1 MDRVVKSPKR
11 VKKKETEKL
20 TDANISRVVGLLE
33 DEKNPISKKEAC
45 EILCIS
51 YNTTRLSSIIEN
63 WKRDKDLTA
72 QRKKERKGKPAQPEE
87 IRTIAESLL
96 DGDSIADISKRLYRS
111 PSFVKNIIHRIG
123 IPEKLTGDAKY
134 STALLPET
142 CVSENFVPEEVA
154 WSAKYHSPCIVVKE
168 LTEPQYEKNYGTRCY
183 RIYIKEK
190 MSNNDLHFGSS
201 NFGGYY
207 AAAASYDLG
216 KLSHLEEYG
225 VTFKHL

>member
-1 MDRVVKSPKR
+1 MDRVVKNPKK

-20 TDANISRVVGLLE
+20 TDTNISRVIQLLE
-33 DEKNPISKKEAC
+33 DEKNPITKKEAC

-51 YNTTRLSSIIEN
+51 YNTTRLTSIIDN
-63 WKRDKDLTA
+63 WKRDKEITH
-72 QRKKERKGKPAQPEE
+72 QRKKERRGKPAQPEE

-96 DGDSIADISKRLYRS
+96 DGDTIAEISKRLYRT
-111 PSFVKNIIHRIG
+111 PTFIKNVIARIG

-134 STALLPET
+134 SVALLPET
-142 CVSENFVPEEVA
+142 CVSEEFVPEEIA

-168 LTEPQYEKNYGTRCY
+168 LTEPQYMQNYGTKCY

-190 MSNNDLHFGSS
+190 MPNNDMYFGSS

-216 KLSHLEEYG
+216 KLSHLEEFG